1 MVTLLR
7 ASAIETDVT
16 VTVSHPPIRIGK
28 FYVPLMKTA
37 ARSAAKKIYVPLMKT
52 AARSAAKKLRI
63 IIVPRCAGL
72 SIHCCVVHSAA
83 GDFFF
88 SPFV

>member
-1 MVTLLR
+1 MLR

-16 VTVSHPPIRIGK
+16 VTVSHPASRIGK

-52 AARSAAKKLRI
+52 AARSAKNLLTTYENSLR
-63 IIVPRCAGL
+63 
-72 SIHCCVVHSAA
+72 SAA
-83 GDFFF
+83 NILRTIYEQ
-88 SPFV
+88 